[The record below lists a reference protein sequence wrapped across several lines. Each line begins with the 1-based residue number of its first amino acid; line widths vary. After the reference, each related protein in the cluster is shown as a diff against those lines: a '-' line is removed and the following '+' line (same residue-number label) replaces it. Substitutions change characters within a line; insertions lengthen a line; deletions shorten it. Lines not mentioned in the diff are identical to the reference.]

1 MTAASI
7 ARLLVTLDDVKPQ
20 VRRRVEMPLAIRLD
34 RLHLVLQAAMGW
46 TNSHLYEIR
55 ARDVGWGLPDPD
67 FGDGPLDAKK
77 ARLVDVLED
86 VGTKTLEYLYDFG
99 DGWEHTV
106 KVERIADAV
115 PGTAYPVLI
124 DAAGRCPP
132 EDVGGPWGYAEFLD
146 AIADPA
152 HENHAEMK
160 EWVGEPFDPKTVD
173 VEALADDVAALAKAW
188 TRKPPTKRKRPD

>member
-1 MTAASI
+1 
-7 ARLLVTLDDVKPQ
+7 
-20 VRRRVEMPLAIRLD
+20 MPLAIRLD
-34 RLHLVLQAAMGW
+34 RLHLVLQAAIGW

-77 ARLVDVLED
+77 ARLIDVLED
-86 VGTKTLEYLYDFG
+86 AGTKTVKYLYDFG

-106 KVERIADAV
+106 KVERITDAI
-115 PGTAYPVLI
+115 PGLAYPVLI
-124 DAAGRCPP
+124 NATGRCPS
-132 EDVGGPWGYAEFLD
+132 EDVGGPWGYDEFLH
-146 AIADPA
+146 ALADPA

-160 EWVGEPFDPKTVD
+160 DWIGQDFDPTAVD

-188 TRKPPTKRKRPD
+188 ARKPPAKRKPAN